1 MSGKWPGRDFFSY
14 ANRGGGGGGKIKA
27 LIPLHFPLLK
37 PAKIKFLQIPSP
49 GYSSGYIRAK
59 TEGPI
64 FAQLLVAKKSRYKG
78 NIERGENKR
87 GDK

>member
-1 MSGKWPGRDFFSY
+1 MLIAEEEKGAKL
-14 ANRGGGGGGKIKA
+14 KA

-49 GYSSGYIRAK
+49 GYSPGYIGAK

-64 FAQLLVAKKSRYKG
+64 FAQLLVAKKKSRYKG